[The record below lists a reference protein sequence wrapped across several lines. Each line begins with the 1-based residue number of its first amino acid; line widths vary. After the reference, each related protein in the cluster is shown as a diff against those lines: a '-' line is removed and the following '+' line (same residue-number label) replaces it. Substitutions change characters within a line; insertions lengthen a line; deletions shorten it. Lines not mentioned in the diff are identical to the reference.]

1 MDQLPILNN
10 IYKSKILN
18 YIIIDYDK
26 YENNS
31 NVLILLNST
40 IKSLLTTNNESKL
53 ADKLLFDLNI
63 LQIFSNKLDH
73 KDFILPMTTRK
84 DIFPFIHNLTSFL
97 QQMCEIN
104 PELKS
109 KIYSEPH
116 MPYWNNMLDKFN
128 ESQTIF
134 KVEWGAAK
142 DIEVVPNDITKDVIR
157 KHEQ

>member
-63 LQIFSNKLDH
+63 L
-73 KDFILPMTTRK
+73 
-84 DIFPFIHNLTSFL
+84 
-97 QQMCEIN
+97 
-104 PELKS
+104 
-109 KIYSEPH
+109 
-116 MPYWNNMLDKFN
+116 
-128 ESQTIF
+128 
-134 KVEWGAAK
+134 
-142 DIEVVPNDITKDVIR
+142 
-157 KHEQ
+157 